1 MSALSIT
8 AANVAWV
15 SGTKNNAYNAGA
27 AITAGQAV
35 YLDSATS
42 TWKLA
47 DADASAATADCV
59 GIALNTGVSGQPMTV
74 QTDGTLTI
82 GATMTLGEVYFLGT
96 GAGGIIPAAD
106 LANPARTTIIG
117 VATSTT
123 VLTLRI
129 YYSGVVH
136 A

>member
-1 MSALSIT
+1 MAALSIT
-8 AANVAWV
+8 AANVAWI
-15 SGTKNNAYNAGA
+15 SGTKNSAYNAGA

-35 YLDSATS
+35 YLDSSTS

-47 DADASAATADCV
+47 DADASALTADCA
-59 GIALNTGVSGQPMTV
+59 GIALCTGVVGQPLVV

-82 GATMTLGEVYFLGT
+82 GATMVLGEPYFLSDT
-96 GAGGIIPAAD
+96 AGAIIPKGD
-106 LANPARTTIIG
+106 LASPLRTTIIG

-123 VLTLRI
+123 VLTLRLFT
-129 YYSGVVH
+129 SGVVH

>member
-1 MSALSIT
+1 MAALTIT

-15 SGTKNNAYNAGA
+15 SGTKNASYNAGA

-47 DADASAATADCV
+47 DADASAATADCA
-59 GIALNTGVSGQPMTV
+59 GIALCTGVSGQPMVV
-74 QTDGTLTI
+74 QTDGTITI
-82 GATMTLGEVYFLGT
+82 GATMTLGEVYFVST
-96 GAGGIIPAAD
+96 TAGAIIPAGD
-106 LANPARTTIIG
+106 LASPARTTIVG

-123 VLTLRI
+123 VMTLRLFT
-129 YYSGVVH
+129 SGVVH

>member
-1 MSALSIT
+1 MAALTIT

-15 SGTKNNAYNAGA
+15 SGTKDSTYNAGV

-35 YLDSATS
+35 YLDTATS

-47 DADASAATADCV
+47 DADASAATATCG
-59 GIALNTGVSGQPMTV
+59 GIALNTGVVGQPLTV

-82 GATMTLGEVYFLGT
+82 GATMTLGEVYFVSVT
-96 GAGGIIPAAD
+96 AGAIIPAAD
-106 LANPARTTIIG
+106 LATPARTSIIG

-123 VLTLRI
+123 VMTLRL

>member
-1 MSALSIT
+1 MAALSIT
-8 AANVAWV
+8 AANVAWI
-15 SGTKNNAYNAGA
+15 SGGKNNSYNAGA
-27 AITAGQAV
+27 AITAGQAI
-35 YLDSATS
+35 YLDSATN

-47 DADASAATADCV
+47 DGDASAAAADCQ

-82 GATMTLGEVYFLGT
+82 GGTMTLGEVYFVST
-96 GAGGIIPAAD
+96 TAGAIIPAGD
-106 LANPARTTIIG
+106 LANPNRTTIIG

-123 VLTLRI
+123 VLTMTRFT
-129 YYSGVVH
+129 SGVVH